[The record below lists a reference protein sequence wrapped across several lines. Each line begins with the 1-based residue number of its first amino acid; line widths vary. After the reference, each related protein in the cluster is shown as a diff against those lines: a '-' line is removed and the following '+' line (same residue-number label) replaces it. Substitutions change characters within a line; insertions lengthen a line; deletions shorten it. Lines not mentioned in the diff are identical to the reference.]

1 MIIIY
6 FLICFG
12 TFYMI
17 IKHCYRK
24 SNYKMSCGNSLYLII
39 YHIIYNIIHDDRL
52 SSQIKDLKYKIYT
65 GRINLF
71 PSISDTFNV
80 TSYTF
85 CMSSPVSICWGLP
98 CAIHFPAFNATISSL

>member
-1 MIIIY
+1 MISVSETFKNLMISNIRPKCEPKIRIY
-6 FLICFG
+6 GADTSGNMIELIW
-12 TFYMI
+12 TA
-17 IKHCYRK
+17 
-24 SNYKMSCGNSLYLII
+24 GN
-39 YHIIYNIIHDDRL
+39 
-52 SSQIKDLKYKIYT
+52 IKDLKYKIYT

-71 PSISDTFNV
+71 PSISDTFKV

>member
-24 SNYKMSCGNSLYLII
+24 SNYKMSCGNSLYFII

-52 SSQIKDLKYKIYT
+52 SS
-65 GRINLF
+65 
-71 PSISDTFNV
+71 
-80 TSYTF
+80 
-85 CMSSPVSICWGLP
+85 
-98 CAIHFPAFNATISSL
+98 